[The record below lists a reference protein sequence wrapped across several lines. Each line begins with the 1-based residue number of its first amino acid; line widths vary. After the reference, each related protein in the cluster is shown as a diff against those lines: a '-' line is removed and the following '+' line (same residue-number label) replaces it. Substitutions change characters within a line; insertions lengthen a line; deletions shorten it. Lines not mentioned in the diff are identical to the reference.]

1 SCLFSD
7 DETDVLGPMRKG
19 ASDDEVAELWRLAMW
34 AKPRDH
40 GDDSD
45 DLVHPTRGM
54 SAIGG

>member
-1 SCLFSD
+1 
-7 DETDVLGPMRKG
+7 MRDG
-19 ASDDEVAELWRLAMW
+19 ATDDEVAELWRRAMW

-40 GDDSD
+40 GDDTD